1 MYIIIKGMRST
12 IFSYLFE
19 KFLLWHNKKK
29 CKDRNITLNMHV
41 VFGHCHFKSFVLAQ
55 KKIFLY
61 LLHNGMP
68 HIYTCASDTLYIQSG
83 EHLSLFAWSAGDVY
97 LSVLVV
103 PVDVSADQPLHIQPT
118 CAMSSVLYTW
128 RRLLSKEDLQLQE
141 GLNRKQRSIAKNN
154 GIGQAA
160 SCCVLMEEDFV
171 TKLLR
176 NSGNSAPDQQNRGA
190 SGNTSATGPYQNL
203 RVPEVSGL
211 WDSTIDLSRSHDA
224 TTTKTAQVCS
234 LNCYL

>member
-1 MYIIIKGMRST
+1 MSIVILKVLSSRKRK
-12 IFSYLFE
+12 FSYICCIMVCHTYIHVHQIHCISSLASTCPCSPGQLEMSISPFSL
-19 KFLLWHNKKK
+19 FLL
-29 CKDRNITLNMHV
+29 M
-41 VFGHCHFKSFVLAQ
+41 
-55 KKIFLY
+55 Y
-61 LLHNGMP
+61 LLIN
-68 HIYTCASDTLYIQSG
+68 LYIQS
-83 EHLSLFAWSAGDVY
+83 
-97 LSVLVV
+97 
-103 PVDVSADQPLHIQPT
+103 T

-128 RRLLSKEDLQLQE
+128 RRLLLKEDLQLQE

-190 SGNTSATGPYQNL
+190 SGNTSAIGPYQNL

>member
-1 MYIIIKGMRST
+1 
-12 IFSYLFE
+12 
-19 KFLLWHNKKK
+19 
-29 CKDRNITLNMHV
+29 
-41 VFGHCHFKSFVLAQ
+41 
-55 KKIFLY
+55 
-61 LLHNGMP
+61 MP
-68 HIYTCASDTLYIQSG
+68 HIYTCISDTLYIQSG
-83 EHLSLFAWSAGDVY
+83 EHMSLFAWSAGDVY
-97 LSVLVV
+97 LPFSLF
-103 PVDVSADQPLHIQPT
+103 LYLLINLYIQPT

>member
-1 MYIIIKGMRST
+1 MSIVILKVLSSRKRK
-12 IFSYLFE
+12 FSYICCIMVC
-19 KFLLWHNKKK
+19 H
-29 CKDRNITLNMHV
+29 IYIHV
-41 VFGHCHFKSFVLAQ
+41 HQIHCISSLASTCPSSPGQ
-55 KKIFLY
+55 LEMSISPFSLFLY
-61 LLHNGMP
+61 LLIN
-68 HIYTCASDTLYIQSG
+68 LY
-83 EHLSLFAWSAGDVY
+83 
-97 LSVLVV
+97 
-103 PVDVSADQPLHIQPT
+103 IQPT
-118 CAMSSVLYTW
+118 CAISSVLYTW

-154 GIGQAA
+154 GIVQAA

-211 WDSTIDLSRSHDA
+211 WDSTIDLSRTHDA
-224 TTTKTAQVCS
+224 TTAKTVQVCS
-234 LNCYL
+234 LVIFKHHYTNQRYW

>member
-1 MYIIIKGMRST
+1 MSIVILKVLSSRKRK
-12 IFSYLFE
+12 FSYICCIMVC
-19 KFLLWHNKKK
+19 HTY
-29 CKDRNITLNMHV
+29 IHV
-41 VFGHCHFKSFVLAQ
+41 HQIHCISSLASTCPCSPGQ
-55 KKIFLY
+55 LEMSISPFSLFLY
-61 LLHNGMP
+61 LLIN
-68 HIYTCASDTLYIQSG
+68 LY
-83 EHLSLFAWSAGDVY
+83 
-97 LSVLVV
+97 
-103 PVDVSADQPLHIQPT
+103 IQPT

-211 WDSTIDLSRSHDA
+211 WDSTIDLSRTHDA

-234 LNCYL
+234 LFIFKHRYTSQRYW

>member
-1 MYIIIKGMRST
+1 MSIVILKVLSSRKRK
-12 IFSYLFE
+12 FSYICCIMVCHTYIHVHQIHCISSLASTCPCSPGQLEMSISPFSL
-19 KFLLWHNKKK
+19 FLL
-29 CKDRNITLNMHV
+29 M
-41 VFGHCHFKSFVLAQ
+41 
-55 KKIFLY
+55 Y
-61 LLHNGMP
+61 LLIN
-68 HIYTCASDTLYIQSG
+68 LY
-83 EHLSLFAWSAGDVY
+83 
-97 LSVLVV
+97 
-103 PVDVSADQPLHIQPT
+103 IQPT

-154 GIGQAA
+154 GIVQAA

>member
-1 MYIIIKGMRST
+1 MYIRYIVYPVWRAPVLVRLVSWRCLSLRSLCSCSCICWST
-12 IFSYLFE
+12 FTYSRPVQCLPFSTRDVDY
-19 KFLLWHNKKK
+19 
-29 CKDRNITLNMHV
+29 C
-41 VFGHCHFKSFVLAQ
+41 Q
-55 KKIFLY
+55 KKTS
-61 LLHNGMP
+61 NSRKG
-68 HIYTCASDTLYIQSG
+68 
-83 EHLSLFAWSAGDVY
+83 
-97 LSVLVV
+97 
-103 PVDVSADQPLHIQPT
+103 
-118 CAMSSVLYTW
+118 
-128 RRLLSKEDLQLQE
+128 SK
-141 GLNRKQRSIAKNN
+141 RKQRSIAKNN
-154 GIGQAA
+154 AIGQAA

>member
-1 MYIIIKGMRST
+1 MVCHTYIHVYQIHCISSLAST
-12 IFSYLFE
+12 CPCSPGQLEMSISPFSL
-19 KFLLWHNKKK
+19 
-29 CKDRNITLNMHV
+29 
-41 VFGHCHFKSFVLAQ
+41 
-55 KKIFLY
+55 FLY
-61 LLHNGMP
+61 LLIN
-68 HIYTCASDTLYIQSG
+68 LY
-83 EHLSLFAWSAGDVY
+83 
-97 LSVLVV
+97 
-103 PVDVSADQPLHIQPT
+103 IQPT

-154 GIGQAA
+154 AIGQVA